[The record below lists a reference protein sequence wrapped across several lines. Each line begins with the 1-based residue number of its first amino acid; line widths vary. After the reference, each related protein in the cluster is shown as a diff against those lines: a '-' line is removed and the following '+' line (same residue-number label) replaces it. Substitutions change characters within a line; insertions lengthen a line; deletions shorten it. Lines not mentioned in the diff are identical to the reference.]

1 MKLTFKTT
9 CYLNISLAKLCFS
22 NTYVI
27 MRIVTKGHVVAAHI
41 SKARQIS
48 LVAFSSVG
56 LVVEN
61 LYINVQNAKAKFC
74 FV

>member
-1 MKLTFKTT
+1 
-9 CYLNISLAKLCFS
+9 
-22 NTYVI
+22 